1 MSDTDSKRT
10 GEEPAQRTITQLSAT
25 PAQQAGAGTT
35 PASAPASL
43 MPVMLPIERP
53 GPTEEEWPQEQRRVL
68 LVAAHPDDPEFSS
81 AGTVARWVNAGIEVI
96 FVVATSGDKGTAD
109 RQMTGDR
116 LSNLREE
123 EQRGAAARLGVTQV
137 EFLRFGDGELLPNL
151 ALRGAVTYMI
161 RKYRPYAVMTHDP
174 LTLFYNNEFI
184 NHPDHRAI
192 GQATVDAIYPT
203 ARDPL
208 QFSEQIQEGL
218 EPHKVKEIYLWGTD
232 QPNVL
237 VDISSTIDDKVEA
250 LKLHVTQVGEAKEL
264 AERVKT
270 RAAQVG
276 EPFGMQYAE
285 AYRRVVMRM

>member
-1 MSDTDSKRT
+1 MN
-10 GEEPAQRTITQLSAT
+10 
-25 PAQQAGAGTT
+25 
-35 PASAPASL
+35 
-43 MPVMLPIERP
+43 PIERP
-53 GPTEEEWPQEQRRVL
+53 GPTTEEWPEEQRRVL

-81 AGTVARWVNAGIEVI
+81 AGTVARWVRAGIEVV

-109 RQMTGDR
+109 RSMTNDR

-123 EQRGAAARLGVTQV
+123 EQRAAAARLGVTTV
-137 EFLRFGDGELLPNL
+137 EFLRVGDGELMPNL
-151 ALRGAVTYMI
+151 ELRGAVTYMI

-174 LTLFYNNEFI
+174 LTLFYNNEFV

-208 QFSEQIQEGL
+208 QFPDHIREGL
-218 EPHKVKEIYLWGTD
+218 EPHKVKEIYLWGTE

-237 VDISSTIDDKVEA
+237 IDITETIEDKIEA
-250 LKLHVTQVGEAKEL
+250 LKLHVTQVGEAVEL
-264 AERVKT
+264 GSRIKT
-270 RAAQVG
+270 RAAQIG
-276 EPFGMQYAE
+276 EPYGIAYAE